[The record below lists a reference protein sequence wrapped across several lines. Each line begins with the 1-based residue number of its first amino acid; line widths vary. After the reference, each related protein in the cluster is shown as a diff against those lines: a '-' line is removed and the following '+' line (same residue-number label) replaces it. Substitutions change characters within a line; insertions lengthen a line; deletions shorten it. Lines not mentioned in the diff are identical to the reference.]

1 MDGEINDY
9 LTIADTEGLLKIIS
23 TSTEDRPLVY
33 NAADLIGT
41 ADTEIPEKDKNKK
54 PDVQPGGPPE
64 DWDDPLYPK

>member
-9 LTIADTEGLLKIIS
+9 LTIADTEGLLRIIS

-33 NAADLIGT
+33 NAPDLIGT
-41 ADTEIPEKDKNKK
+41 VETLDSGKAPN
-54 PDVQPGGPPE
+54 VQPGGPPE